1 MSDAGT
7 EQAFIALGSNLGD
20 RRAHLESARAALAGL
35 PGTRLVAASAVEE
48 TAPLGG
54 MTQPPYL
61 NQMVLLETR
70 LSPRELLEACQEIE
84 RAEGR
89 VRSERWG
96 ARTLDLDIVRYGRR
110 RVAEPGLII
119 PHPELPN
126 RDFWLREL
134 AELEPMSADA
144 RPLTV
149 PDLLAMKAAGRPIV
163 MLTCYDAAF
172 ARLLEA
178 ADVDVLLVGDS
189 LNQVLAGR
197 DSTLS
202 ATLDQ
207 MIYHAASV
215 RRGSGR
221 ALVFVDLPFL
231 TYQVSVPEAI
241 RNAGRVL
248 QESGAHGVKLE
259 GGRPMAETVRAL
271 VDRGIPVF
279 GHLGLTP
286 QSVHALGGYR
296 VQGRDEATAD
306 RLFADAEALQDAG
319 ACGVVLELLPAALA
333 RRISQALTIPTIG
346 IGAGP
351 GCDGQVLVL
360 HDMLGLNEGFSPK
373 FLKRYAELGEAV
385 RAAVRGYASDVRQG
399 SYPGPQHSFE

>member
-1 MSDAGT
+1 V
-7 EQAFIALGSNLGD
+7 ERAFVALGSNLGD
-20 RRAHLESARAALAGL
+20 RAAHLANGRSALAAL
-35 PGTRLVAASAVEE
+35 PGTRLAAASRVEE

-54 MTQPPYL
+54 MDQPPYL

-70 LSPRELLEACQEIE
+70 LGPRELLEACQAIE
-84 RAEGR
+84 QAEGR
-89 VRSERWG
+89 HRTERWG

-110 RVAEPGLII
+110 RVTEPGLII

-134 AELEPMSADA
+134 AELDLMSADP

-149 PDLLAMKAAGRPIV
+149 PDLLAMKASGRRIV
-163 MLTCYDAAF
+163 VLTCYDAAF
-172 ARLLEA
+172 ARLLEQA
-178 ADVDVLLVGDS
+178 EVDILLVGDS
-189 LNQVLAGR
+189 VNQVLAGR

-215 RRGSGR
+215 RRGSDR

-271 VDRGIPVF
+271 VDRGIPVL

-296 VQGRDEATAD
+296 VQGRDEATAE
-306 RLFADAEALQDAG
+306 RLVADALALEQAG
-319 ACGVVLELLPAALA
+319 ACGVVLELLPSALA
-333 RRISQALTIPTIG
+333 RRISEALTIPTIG

-360 HDMLGLNEGFSPK
+360 HDMLGLNEGFNPR

-385 RAAVRGYASDVRQG
+385 RAAVRDYASEVRQG
-399 SYPGPQHSFE
+399 SYPGPQHSFD